1 MNQKSTKWLVSFI
14 ALTIAI
20 TIIIQLFWNYENYKT
35 NKQRYQ
41 NDVQIA
47 LDNSVD
53 AYFAEISKTDL
64 ITILDVDQDSTY
76 STERA
81 INFTKNMPHLEIA
94 VTSENENSDSI
105 ELGILSGFKDDVKFP
120 KMKIIKGKQ
129 ALDSIGDLQK
139 FLNKMSFSITRDSID
154 LKVFDSI
161 LIKELARKN
170 LLIQHKLN
178 EIRND
183 TIIHSFPKNNL
194 IFTLN
199 AASKST
205 LFKPE
210 QKLFL
215 HFEDSTLTI
224 LKKGLT
230 SIILSLVLSILIITC
245 LIYLL
250 HIINT
255 QKQLAEIKNDLISNI
270 THEFKTPIATTTS
283 ALEGIKNFN
292 DTNDSKKTNE
302 YLDISNQQLR
312 KLNVMV
318 EKLLETA
325 TLDSD
330 KLVIQKEE
338 IEVISFLKNIVTKY
352 KLFSREKV
360 IQFTSNMEETIINL
374 DPFHFENVVGNLID
388 NALKY
393 GGDKIEIS
401 LYKKINSLEIIIS
414 DDGVGISKNQS
425 EKIFDKFYRIP
436 TGNRHDVKGFGIGLY
451 YSKKIIEK
459 HGGKLELISKPK
471 MTIFKIT
478 L

>member
-1 MNQKSTKWLVSFI
+1 MKRKSAKWLVSFI

-35 NKQRYQ
+35 NKQHYK

-64 ITILDVDQDSTY
+64 ITILDVDNDTTY
-76 STERA
+76 TADRA

-94 VTSENENSDSI
+94 VTSENVNSDSI

-120 KMKIIKGKQ
+120 KMKIIKRKQ
-129 ALDSIGDLQK
+129 ALDSIGPLQS
-139 FLNKMSFSITRDSID
+139 FLNKMSFSITRDSLSLTQID
-154 LKVFDSI
+154 TI
-161 LIKELARKN
+161 LFNELERKN
-170 LLIQHKLN
+170 LSIEYKLIEFQ
-178 EIRND
+178 ND
-183 TIIHSFPKNNL
+183 SLIHSHPTKGHHFFL
-194 IFTLN
+194 QT
-199 AASKST
+199 ASKST

-215 HFEDSTLTI
+215 EFEDSTLTI
-224 LKKGLT
+224 LKKGLI
-230 SIILSLVLSILIITC
+230 SIILSLVLSILIISS

-250 HIINT
+250 YVINK

-292 DTNDSKKTNE
+292 DNNDPKKTNE
-302 YLDISNQQLR
+302 YLDISNQQLA
-312 KLNVMV
+312 KLNLMV

-360 IQFTSNMEETIINL
+360 IRFTSNMEETIINL

-401 LYKKINSLEIIIS
+401 VYKKMNSLEIIIS